1 MTPPEKPEY
10 LTKEQ
15 IVRGTIEARRL
26 VFDAL
31 SNECLCSLTEPRYR
45 TYGAWW
51 HTNHQGFSGA
61 VRICFYLDP
70 HSPPAENT
78 AAIDVSHDMYFE
90 MLDNPIDEMAK
101 ELLSKRF
108 FHVCPPRFEK
118 VGFTVEFHDYTDDDA
133 IHQIV
138 VRILDS
144 RLTDW
149 RSRFGSTIAV
159 TEAPWGSKRVDYVVR
174 ERRGKWHI
182 DPCGAAS

>member
-45 TYGAWW
+45 TY
-51 HTNHQGFSGA
+51 

-108 FHVCPPRFEK
+108 FHVCPPRFEE

-138 VRILDS
+138 VRILES
-144 RLTDW
+144 RLPDW

-159 TEAPWGSKRVDYVVR
+159 TEAPWGSKR
-174 ERRGKWHI
+174 
-182 DPCGAAS
+182 